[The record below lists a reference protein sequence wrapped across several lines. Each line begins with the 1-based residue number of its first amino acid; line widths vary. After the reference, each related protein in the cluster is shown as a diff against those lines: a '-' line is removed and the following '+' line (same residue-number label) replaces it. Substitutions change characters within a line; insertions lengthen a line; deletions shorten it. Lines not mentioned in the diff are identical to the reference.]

1 VRLALRADEP
11 LRRSDWLRF
20 LIDPVALLAFA
31 LALSGLAGAWD
42 LGRRSPGLDFY
53 QFWVVAQVAG
63 RGDVP
68 NVYDAE
74 ARTRIGAEFVRRS
87 LTDEDSERRRVAAR
101 PWQVL
106 EPTATPLL
114 YSVFRPISGGSYE
127 AGHALFRL
135 ASLVALTAGV
145 LTLARLVGHGATL
158 ALLLLALVTHAFQ
171 PLEADIRV
179 GNVNQLQLGGIAVY
193 LWLSSRPDRS
203 RLQIAAGAL
212 LAAMVLFKPNL
223 LPLVPLLL
231 ACWLLRRRRGKLARQ
246 ALGMAL
252 GTPCGLALGGYV
264 FGTLQAWSDWW
275 AYLSSL
281 PPAKIPLRYGNIG
294 LARLLLE
301 TLDVDLAPL
310 LALATTGLVLFC
322 LWLGRRRDVPP
333 PAGPDPAAT
342 IEDTAALGAGCL
354 VYLLSAPM
362 VWLHYLLLA
371 LPAVS
376 LLLRREVPGHQDAR
390 AASWRR
396 GLVVVAL
403 LGIAVDP
410 LAQALGIQRLRDQA
424 VLTTLALLLV
434 FVLLCREIA
443 SWSRPPR
450 ASC

>member
-1 VRLALRADEP
+1 
-11 LRRSDWLRF
+11 
-20 LIDPVALLAFA
+20 VALLALA

-42 LGRRSPGLDFY
+42 LGRRSPGIDFY

-74 ARTRIGAEFVRRS
+74 ARARLGAEFVRRS

-106 EPTATPLL
+106 APMATPLF

-127 AGHALFRL
+127 TSHALFRL
-135 ASLVALTAGV
+135 ASLVAMTAGV
-145 LTLARLVGHGATL
+145 LALARLVGHGATL
-158 ALLLLALVTHAFQ
+158 ALLVLALVGHAFQ
-171 PLEADIRV
+171 PLKADIRV

-212 LAAMVLFKPNL
+212 LAALVLFKPNL

-231 ACWLLRRRRGKLARQ
+231 ACWVLRRRRGKLARQ
-246 ALGMAL
+246 ALGMAV
-252 GTPCGLALGGYV
+252 GASCGFALGGFV
-264 FGTLQAWSDWW
+264 FGTLQAWPDWW
-275 AYLSSL
+275 AYLSSF
-281 PPAKIPLRYGNIG
+281 PPAKIPLRYGNLG
-294 LARLLLE
+294 LARLLFE
-301 TLDVDLAPL
+301 SLDIDLAPL
-310 LALATTGLVLFC
+310 LALATTGLVLLC
-322 LWLGRRRDVPP
+322 LWLGRRRDVSPPEELPP
-333 PAGPDPAAT
+333 PGPDPTAR
-342 IEDTAALGAGCL
+342 IEDTAALAAGCL

-371 LPAVS
+371 LPALL
-376 LLLRREVPGHQDAR
+376 LLLRREVLRREEAR
-390 AASWRR
+390 AAAWRR
-396 GLVVVAL
+396 GLTTVAL

-410 LAQALGIQRLRDQA
+410 VAEAFGMQRLRDQA

-443 SWSRPPR
+443 RGSKGGTTTGAGNAPPTGGI
-450 ASC
+450 C